1 VSAAKQKASLVPN
14 LVLNG
19 RMKMGDASTPATT
32 SPAPA
37 APAEPNHPA
46 KSPQSDFKIPPSW
59 KVAAIAAIIMV
70 LLALLGVGLTTA
82 NSSVA
87 PTYWI
92 ALVPLYGALCVFT
105 AWRRHDKQLERLEV
119 VRQVLHWAGIGVALA
134 LDFYIRG
141 TGEESGVAAGLNAVL
156 LLALGCF
163 LAGIHLDW
171 LFVLVGLLLGASAVV
186 VAKADQYLW
195 LLFVIGGLAIAA
207 VVLYGW
213 VLGPKLKS
221 SIVLSGPRPSSG
233 S

>member
-1 VSAAKQKASLVPN
+1 
-14 LVLNG
+14 
-19 RMKMGDASTPATT
+19 MKMADPSTPATT

-37 APAEPNHPA
+37 ASAEPNHPA
-46 KSPQSDFKIPPSW
+46 KSPQSDFTIPPSW
-59 KVAAIAAIIMV
+59 KVGAIAAIIMV
-70 LLALLGVGLTTA
+70 LLALLGVGLTTT

-92 ALVPLYGALCVFT
+92 SLVPLYGALCVFT
-105 AWRRHDKQLERLEV
+105 AWRRHDKQLERREV
-119 VRQVLHWAGIGVALA
+119 IRQVLHWVGIGVALA
-134 LDFYIRG
+134 LDFFIRG
-141 TGEESGVAAGLNAVL
+141 TGVETGVAAGLNAVL

-171 LFVLVGLLLGASAVV
+171 LFVLVGLLLGASLVV

-195 LLFVIGGLAIAA
+195 LMFVVGGLAIAA
-207 VVLYGW
+207 MVLYGW

-221 SIVLSGPRPSSG
+221 AIVLSGPSKPAG